1 MADLLLKALDF
12 LLGGLLEK
20 WRQRKALSGQL
31 EALKRHI
38 LNVSLMNNYPVEL
51 AKLRVFLLE
60 SGLVEKPQFKEFFQR
75 WLSDPIV
82 AEGRPVL
89 GLFSSEQIAELQEE
103 LACLQL

>member
-1 MADLLLKALDF
+1 MTDLLLKALDF

-51 AKLRVFLLE
+51 AKLRAFLLE

-75 WLSDPIV
+75 WLSHPIV

-89 GLFSSEQIAELQEE
+89 GLFSSEQIAELHEE

>member
-1 MADLLLKALDF
+1 MTDLLLKALD
-12 LLGGLLEK
+12 LLVGGLLEK

-38 LNVSLMNNYPVEL
+38 FNVSLMNNYPVEL
-51 AKLRVFLLE
+51 AKLRAFLIE
-60 SGLVEKPQFKEFFQR
+60 SGLVDKTQFKEFFQG
-75 WLSDPIV
+75 WLSDQIV

-89 GLFSSEQIAELQEE
+89 GLLSSEQIAELLEE

>member
-1 MADLLLKALDF
+1 MTDLLLKALDF

-38 LNVSLMNNYPVEL
+38 LNVSLINNYPVEL
-51 AKLRVFLLE
+51 AKLRAFLFE

-89 GLFSSEQIAELQEE
+89 GLFSSEQIAELLEE